1 MNLLFYVVLPIATII
16 FSIALQK
23 LLKCPI
29 LVSGIIFAIFFILT
43 FTAFEGTTIFLLN
56 TILYTIIAYI
66 TAYLTCL
73 NCKIRSMEIPNLN
86 VRNISS
92 QNLSTNNCTSNN
104 IETNNLSATS
114 IINDNFNGCSC
125 NNRGYAKYRIR

>member
-43 FTAFEGTTIFLLN
+43 FTAFEDTTTFLLN

-73 NCKIRSMEIPNLN
+73 TCKIKSMEISNLN
-86 VRNISS
+86 VKNIRS
-92 QNLSTNNCTSNN
+92 QNLSANNCASNN
-104 IETNNLSATS
+104 IETNTLSATS
-114 IINDNFNGCSC
+114 IINDSSSGCDC
-125 NNRGYAKYRIR
+125 NNRRYARYRIR

>member
-43 FTAFEGTTIFLLN
+43 FTAFEDTTTFLLN

-73 NCKIRSMEIPNLN
+73 TCKIKSMEISNLN
-86 VRNISS
+86 VKNISS
-92 QNLSTNNCTSNN
+92 QNLSANNCASNN
-104 IETNNLSATS
+104 IETNTLSATS
-114 IINDNFNGCSC
+114 IINDCSSGCDC
-125 NNRGYAKYRIR
+125 NNRRYARYRIR

>member
-92 QNLSTNNCTSNN
+92 KNLSTNNCTSNN

-125 NNRGYAKYRIR
+125 NNRGYARYRIR

>member
-1 MNLLFYVVLPIATII
+1 MNLLFYVVLPVATII

-23 LLKCPI
+23 LFKCPI
-29 LVSGIIFAIFFILT
+29 LVAGIIFAIFFILA
-43 FTAFEGTTIFLLN
+43 FTAFEGSTTFLLN

-73 NCKIRSMEIPNLN
+73 ICKIRSMEISNLN

-92 QNLSTNNCTSNN
+92 QNLNANNCTSNN
-104 IETNNLSATS
+104 IETNTLSATS
-114 IINDNFNGCSC
+114 IINDSSSGCGC
-125 NNRGYAKYRIR
+125 NNRGYARYRIR

>member
-43 FTAFEGTTIFLLN
+43 FTAFEDTTTFLLN

-73 NCKIRSMEIPNLN
+73 TCKIKSMEISNLN
-86 VRNISS
+86 VKNISS
-92 QNLSTNNCTSNN
+92 QNLSANNCASNN
-104 IETNNLSATS
+104 IETNTLSATS
-114 IINDNFNGCSC
+114 IINDISSGCDC
-125 NNRGYAKYRIR
+125 NNRRYARYRIR

>member
-43 FTAFEGTTIFLLN
+43 FTAFEDTTTFLLN

-73 NCKIRSMEIPNLN
+73 TCKIKSMEISNLN
-86 VRNISS
+86 VKNISS
-92 QNLSTNNCTSNN
+92 QNLSANNCASNN
-104 IETNNLSATS
+104 IETNTLSATS
-114 IINDNFNGCSC
+114 IINDSSSGCDC
-125 NNRGYAKYRIR
+125 NNSRYARYRIR